1 MVLIG
6 RGLDL
11 KPLLCLITKEVEF
24 ALYTIFRELNVF
36 TKFPGGD
43 SKEATPVP
51 IPNTVVK
58 LFHAFGT
65 SDAGPR
71 ERR

>member
-1 MVLIG
+1 MKLNLHSIQFSEN
-6 RGLDL
+6 L
-11 KPLLCLITKEVEF
+11 EVF
-24 ALYTIFRELNVF
+24 A
-36 TKFPGGD
+36 KFPGGD

-58 LFHAFGT
+58 LLNAFGT

>member
-1 MVLIG
+1 MTLI
-6 RGLDL
+6 
-11 KPLLCLITKEVEF
+11 LCVVVKGQPDKKVH
-24 ALYTIFRELNVF
+24 
-36 TKFPGGD
+36 KFPGGYGG
-43 SKEATPVP
+43 EATPVP